1 MDILEN
7 IDMNNKTN
15 IVLRDFQLTAVQK
28 LCDNEKDHNIGSV
41 LAFDMGLGKTLT
53 FASFLLRQREVENPS
68 APDLIIVPLCVL
80 GQWKKEILRI
90 DSTSDIFIYH
100 GPKRVN
106 DLKNCLKFPDIIIC
120 TYHCLVTRELECY
133 EWNRIVLDEAH
144 TIRNG
149 IANEFRNLPK
159 RVIGAYALKEKSKFR
174 HCITGT
180 PYNNNTN
187 NVLSLMKFIGYDG
200 ESVDIF
206 IRDFVLQK
214 TKENIMDSIIS
225 ETILIGK
232 PTDGLDDYKYL
243 VQRYTI
249 LMNILKNKTNRIE
262 AREMYSQAMKIM
274 AKLRVFCDIM
284 QMNTAK
290 RIAIEDEDEEND
302 DDEEYKTY
310 FFEEVDYSFE
320 EKSNFYNSSIK
331 VKTIYDKLDDMIRV
345 VPYKRIIIFSSFVT
359 TLNIL
364 ESVINSKD
372 DEILTFQYT
381 GKQNREQ
388 REEIVIKFTDMEQT
402 RPMVLLA
409 SLGAGS
415 CGLNLVPCSTVFL
428 ADISMNPFD
437 QLQAINRVH
446 RITQTNQVNVYKFCM
461 KSMIEENI
469 LMSHFRKIE
478 EAKSNGLLII

>member
-1 MDILEN
+1 MDMNLEN
-7 IDMNNKTN
+7 MDMNKSN
-15 IVLRDFQLTAVQK
+15 IVLRDFQLAAVQK
-28 LCDNEKDHNIGSV
+28 LCDNEKANNIGSV

-53 FASFLLRQREVENPS
+53 FASFLLRQRELESPS
-68 APDLIIVPLCVL
+68 EPDLIVVPLCVL
-80 GQWKKEILRI
+80 NQWKKEILRI
-90 DSTSDIFIYH
+90 DGSLDVFIYH
-100 GPKRVN
+100 GAKRVN
-106 DLKNCLKFPDIIIC
+106 ELKNRLKSPDIVIC

-133 EWNRIVLDEAH
+133 EWNRIALDEAH

-149 IANEFRNLPK
+149 IDNKFRNLPK
-159 RVIGAYALKEKSKFR
+159 RVIGAYALKSKSRFR

-180 PYNNNTN
+180 PYNNSTDD
-187 NVLSLMKFIGYDG
+187 VLSLMKFIGYEG

-214 TKENIMDSIIS
+214 TKEDIMDAINS
-225 ETILIGK
+225 ETIMIGK
-232 PTDGLDDYKYL
+232 PDDGLEDYKYF
-243 VQRYTI
+243 VQLYTI
-249 LMNILKNKTNRIE
+249 LMSILKRSNRIE
-262 AREMYSQAMKIM
+262 AIDIYKQAMKIM

-284 QMNTAK
+284 QINSSK
-290 RIAIEDEDEEND
+290 QVAIEDEDEED
-302 DDEEYKTY
+302 DEEEYKTY

-320 EKSNFYNSSIK
+320 EKCDFYNSSIK
-331 VKTIYDKLDDMIRV
+331 IKTIYDKLENMIRV
-345 VPYKRIIIFSSFVT
+345 VPYKRVIIFSSFVT

-364 ESVINSKD
+364 EAVINSKD
-372 DEILTFQYT
+372 SDILTFQYT
-381 GKQNREQ
+381 GKQNKEQ
-388 REEIVIKFTDMEQT
+388 REEIVTKFTNVDEN